1 MNRLVTSESVTGG
14 HPDKLCDQISDGVLD
29 AILAQDPDARVA
41 VEAAAKDGTIWVFG
55 ETSTRATVDARTI
68 VQDVLRTNGY
78 TDPSAG
84 ITADTVGVQVSLSR
98 QSPDIALGVDAQNH
112 LAAGAGDQGLMIGY
126 ATREAAGLMPLPL
139 YLARELT
146 EALRHYREQGR
157 YPWLR
162 PDGKA
167 QVTVQYE
174 DGEPETVTSVVIST
188 QHTASVSLGEVR
200 ETLRTIAER
209 VIPEHLL
216 TKDTAYHLNPTGR
229 FVIGGP
235 IGDAGL
241 TGRKIIV
248 DTYGGAT
255 RHGGG
260 AFSGKDPSK
269 VDRTGAYAARWLAKS
284 IVDSGHA
291 RRAEIEI
298 AYAIGVA
305 QPVALSV
312 QTFGGADDAQLEKHI
327 AATIDLRP
335 GAIIE
340 RLGLKSVKYQPCAR
354 GGHFGRI
361 DLDLPWEQPV
371 KI

>member
-29 AILAQDPDARVA
+29 AILAQDRDARVA

-55 ETSTRATVDARTI
+55 ETATRATIDVRAV
-68 VQDVLRTNGY
+68 VQEVLRTNGY

-98 QSPDIALGVDAQNH
+98 QSPDIALGVDAQDH

-126 ATREAAGLMPLPL
+126 ATREAPEAMPMPLV
-139 YLARELT
+139 LARDLT
-146 EALRHYREQGR
+146 DALRYYREQGR

-162 PDGKA
+162 PDGRA
-167 QVTVQYE
+167 QVTVRYI
-174 DGEPETVTSVVIST
+174 DGEPEEVTSVVLSA
-188 QHTASVSLGEVR
+188 QHSPDVSLDQVR
-200 ETLRTIAER
+200 TALEGIVDR
-209 VIPEHLL
+209 VIPGYLITDE
-216 TKDTAYHLNPTGR
+216 TAYHLNPTGR
-229 FVIGGP
+229 FVLGGP
-235 IGDAGL
+235 IADAGL

-269 VDRTGAYAARWLAKS
+269 VDRTGAYAARWIAKS
-284 IVDSGHA
+284 IVESGHA
-291 RRAEIEI
+291 KRAEVEL

-305 QPVALSV
+305 QPVALAV
-312 QTFGGADDAQLEKHI
+312 ETFGKAKDRELEKHI

>member
-1 MNRLVTSESVTGG
+1 
-14 HPDKLCDQISDGVLD
+14 
-29 AILAQDPDARVA
+29 
-41 VEAAAKDGTIWVFG
+41 
-55 ETSTRATVDARTI
+55 
-68 VQDVLRTNGY
+68 
-78 TDPSAG
+78 
-84 ITADTVGVQVSLSR
+84 
-98 QSPDIALGVDAQNH
+98 
-112 LAAGAGDQGLMIGY
+112 MIGY

-146 EALRHYREQGR
+146 DALRYYREQGR
-157 YPWLR
+157 YAWLR

-167 QVTVQYE
+167 QVTVRYIN
-174 DGEPETVTSVVIST
+174 GEPEEVTSVVISA
-188 QHTASVSLGEVR
+188 QHTADVSLAEVR
-200 ETLRTIAER
+200 ETLRAIAER

-216 TKDTAYHLNPTGR
+216 TEETAYHLNPTGR

-269 VDRTGAYAARWLAKS
+269 VDRTGAYAARWIAKS

-291 RRAEIEI
+291 KRAEVEL

-305 QPVALSV
+305 QPVALAV
-312 QTFGGADDAQLEKHI
+312 ETFGKAKDRELENHI